1 MEQSQPYLTQKEET
15 VVCDHLIEAAKAGYS
30 KTRTQVKLIVES
42 VVKEKGIL
50 RSSRIS
56 DGWWRRF
63 LERQWTLSL
72 QRGDPTAHI
81 RMNSVNKAAID
92 SYYNLLEDILTEHK
106 LFDCPAQIYNMDE
119 SAWCTS

>member
-92 SYYNLLEDILTEHK
+92 SYYNLVGGH
-106 LFDCPAQIYNMDE
+106 FDGTQAV
-119 SAWCTS
+119 